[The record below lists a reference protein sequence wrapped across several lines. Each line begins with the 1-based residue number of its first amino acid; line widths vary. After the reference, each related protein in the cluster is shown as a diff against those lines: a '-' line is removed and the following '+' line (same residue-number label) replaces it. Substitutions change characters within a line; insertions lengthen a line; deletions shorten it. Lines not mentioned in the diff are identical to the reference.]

1 MPNKKSAMKAL
12 RQTQTREARNKRVK
26 ENVTYLRRQARK
38 ALEAG
43 DIKKAEALA
52 KSVVKSVDKAAQNGV
67 LKKNTVSRIKS
78 RLTIGIRKEAA
89 KKASK

>member
-1 MPNKKSAMKAL
+1 MKAL

-38 ALEAG
+38 ALESG
-43 DIKKAEALA
+43 DVKKAEALA
-52 KSVVKSVDKAAQNGV
+52 QSVIKSVDKAAQNGV

-78 RLTIGIRKEAA
+78 RLTISVRKEVA
-89 KKASK
+89 KKSAK